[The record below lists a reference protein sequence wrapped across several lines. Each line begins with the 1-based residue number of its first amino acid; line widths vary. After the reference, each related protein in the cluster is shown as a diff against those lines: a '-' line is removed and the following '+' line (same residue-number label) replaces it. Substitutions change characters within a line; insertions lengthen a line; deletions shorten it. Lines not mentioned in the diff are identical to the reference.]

1 MIPVEL
7 FGINADMVERF
18 YDELP
23 GLVEDAFED
32 KPYVDALFAIE
43 AERSLEPLTIADGWA
58 KNTPLVWNDDLEN
71 EVLMALRTIAY
82 PKVNLLEH
90 ILSLDNIDT
99 VRLSQWMHFST
110 NVYPIYSRKACETLT
125 RMGVPTPFDRNDIAS
140 YGLYVQRLEGLKQYA
155 PAHGL
160 PEIGLPRARILQLGL
175 ERFE

>member
-23 GLVEDAFED
+23 GLVEDAYED

-43 AERSLEPLTIADGWA
+43 SDRSLEHR
-58 KNTPLVWNDDLEN
+58 NEDLEN

-110 NVYPIYSRKACETLT
+110 NVYPIYSEKACETLT
-125 RMGVPTPFDRNDIAS
+125 KMGVPTPFDRNDIAS

>member
-7 FGINADMVERF
+7 FGIDADMVERF

-23 GLVEDAFED
+23 GLVADAYED

-43 AERSLEPLTIADGWA
+43 SERSLEHLNIADGWA
-58 KNTPLVWNDDLEN
+58 KNTPLIWNEDLEN
-71 EVLMALRTIAY
+71 EVLMALRTITY

-110 NVYPIYSRKACETLT
+110 NV
-125 RMGVPTPFDRNDIAS
+125 
-140 YGLYVQRLEGLKQYA
+140 
-155 PAHGL
+155 
-160 PEIGLPRARILQLGL
+160 
-175 ERFE
+175 

>member
-43 AERSLEPLTIADGWA
+43 AERSLEHLNIADGWA

-71 EVLMALRTIAY
+71 EVLSWHYEPSRIPRSTCSSTFFHSTTSTPCDCPNGCTSQPTFIQST
-82 PKVNLLEH
+82 LEKR
-90 ILSLDNIDT
+90 
-99 VRLSQWMHFST
+99 VR
-110 NVYPIYSRKACETLT
+110 P
-125 RMGVPTPFDRNDIAS
+125 
-140 YGLYVQRLEGLKQYA
+140 
-155 PAHGL
+155 
-160 PEIGLPRARILQLGL
+160 
-175 ERFE
+175 

>member
-7 FGINADMVERF
+7 FGIDADTVERF

-32 KPYVDALFAIE
+32 KSYVDALFAIE
-43 AERSLEPLTIADGWA
+43 AERSLEHLNIADGWA

-90 ILSLDNIDT
+90 ILS
-99 VRLSQWMHFST
+99 ST
-110 NVYPIYSRKACETLT
+110 TSI
-125 RMGVPTPFDRNDIAS
+125 PFDCRNGCTSRPTSIQS
-140 YGLYVQRLEGLKQYA
+140 TLEKHA
-155 PAHGL
+155 KP
-160 PEIGLPRARILQLGL
+160 
-175 ERFE
+175 

>member
-1 MIPVEL
+1 MIPIEL
-7 FGINADMVERF
+7 YGIQPDMVERF

-23 GLVEDAFED
+23 GLVEDVYED
-32 KPYVDALFAIE
+32 KHYIDALYEIE
-43 AERSLEPLTIADGWA
+43 SERSLNHLHIADRWA
-58 KNTPLVWNDDLEN
+58 ENTPLVWNDDIEN

-82 PKVNLLEH
+82 PKVHLLEH

-110 NVYPIYSRKACETLT
+110 NVYPVYSEKACETLT
-125 RMGVPTPFDRNDIAS
+125 RMGVPTPFDKNDIAS
-140 YGLYVQRLEGLKQYA
+140 YGLYVQRLEGLKLYA

>member
-7 FGINADMVERF
+7 FGIHVETCERF

-23 GLVEDAFED
+23 GLVSDAFED
-32 KPYVDALFAIE
+32 KAYVDSLFQVE
-43 AERSLEPLTIADGWA
+43 SERSLEHLNIADAWA
-58 KNTPLVWNDDLEN
+58 NNTPLIWNEDLEN
-71 EVLMALRTIAY
+71 EVMMALRTIGY

-90 ILSLDNIDT
+90 ILSLDNVDT

-110 NVYPIYSRKACETLT
+110 NVYPIYSEKACETLT

-140 YGLYVQRLEGLKQYA
+140 YGLYVQRLEGLKQYS